1 MQKERD
7 RHELDG
13 ALAEKI
19 SVRACMCYCVGACV
33 CLGLVQ
39 PRLAVAWLWQLKSQL
54 AEMALKLQSE
64 LGKTDSRKK
73 EVCDCDGLPR
83 GSTAMMVPTIDVGLR
98 KTEARKGGRAAPSS
112 RVAG

>member
-1 MQKERD
+1 M
-7 RHELDG
+7 
-13 ALAEKI
+13 
-19 SVRACMCYCVGACV
+19 RACMCYCVGACM

-83 GSTAMMVPTIDVGLR
+83 GSTAMMAPTIDVGLR
-98 KTEARKGGRAAPSS
+98 KTEARKGGRAGPG